1 MTITVFCIL
10 LFAALL
16 HASWNAIVKAGT
28 DKLYSAIGVSGSA
41 ALIALILLPFSPQP
55 TAASWPY
62 LFVSCA
68 LQVVYTVL
76 VAKTYQVSD
85 MSQTYPLMR
94 GTAPLLVALISVM
107 VLGDHLSWLAWSGI
121 GVICLSILA
130 MAMNG
135 RMQSR
140 KGIWLALL
148 NACFIAGYTLVD
160 GTGVR
165 LSDTALGYTLWTF
178 FMNGFCLLSWAMVA
192 RRREASSYLRLH
204 WKKGLLGGVGTMG
217 SYGLA
222 LWAMTQA
229 PLAVVA
235 ALRETSILFGAL
247 IAFVLL
253 KEKFPACASRRHWEL
268 LPVRS
273 CCAWRNSLATLVA
286 DLVYKSCLHVFC
298 HSSQ

>member
-1 MTITVFCIL
+1 MTINVFCIL

-16 HASWNAIVKAGT
+16 HASWNAIVKASG
-28 DKLYSAIGVSGSA
+28 DKMYAAINVSGSA
-41 ALIALILLPFSPQP
+41 AVIALLLLPFAPQP
-55 TAASWPY
+55 TLASAPY
-62 LFVSCA
+62 LLLSSA

-94 GTAPLLVALISVM
+94 GTAPLLVAIVSV
-107 VLGDHLSWLAWSGI
+107 VFLGDRLSPLAWSGI
-121 GVICLSILA
+121 GVICLAILA
-130 MAMNG
+130 MAYNG
-135 RMQSR
+135 RASSR
-140 KGIWLALL
+140 RGVVLALI

-165 LSDTALGYTLWTF
+165 LSGSALGYTLWSF
-178 FMNGFCLLSWAMVA
+178 LMNGSCLLGWATIA
-192 RRREASSYLRLH
+192 RRHEVSRYLRQH
-204 WKKGLLGGVGTMG
+204 WHKGLLGGISTMG

-253 KEKFPACASRRHWEL
+253 KERVIPLRIAAACGIAAGAIL
-268 LPVRS
+268 LRLS
-273 CCAWRNSLATLVA
+273 
-286 DLVYKSCLHVFC
+286 
-298 HSSQ
+298 

>member
-1 MTITVFCIL
+1 
-10 LFAALL
+10 
-16 HASWNAIVKAGT
+16 
-28 DKLYSAIGVSGSA
+28 
-41 ALIALILLPFSPQP
+41 
-55 TAASWPY
+55 
-62 LFVSCA
+62 
-68 LQVVYTVL
+68 
-76 VAKTYQVSD
+76 
-85 MSQTYPLMR
+85 MR
-94 GTAPLLVALISVM
+94 GTAPLLVALISVL

-140 KGIWLALL
+140 KDLAGAAERLFYRRVYPGGRHRCATLGHCAGLYALDLL
-148 NACFIAGYTLVD
+148 HERFLPAELGNGGAASRSVQLPAP
-160 GTGVR
+160 
-165 LSDTALGYTLWTF
+165 AL
-178 FMNGFCLLSWAMVA
+178 
-192 RRREASSYLRLH
+192 E
-204 WKKGLLGGVGTMG
+204 KGLLGGVGTMG

-253 KEKFPACASRRHWEL
+253 KRRLPACASRRHWVL

>member
-94 GTAPLLVALISVM
+94 GTAPLLVALISVL

-178 FMNGFCLLSWAMVA
+178 FMNGFCLLSWAMV
-192 RRREASSYLRLH
+192 
-204 WKKGLLGGVGTMG
+204 LLGGVGTMG

-253 KEKFPACASRRHWEL
+253 KEKVAGLRIAAALGIAAGAVL
-268 LPVRS
+268 LR
-273 CCAWRNSLATLVA
+273 LA
-286 DLVYKSCLHVFC
+286 
-298 HSSQ
+298 

>member
-16 HASWNAIVKAGT
+16 HASWNAIVKASG
-28 DKLYSAIGVSGSA
+28 DKMYAAVGVSGSA
-41 ALIALILLPFSPQP
+41 SLIALVLLPFAPQP
-55 TAASWPY
+55 TLASVPF
-62 LFVSCA
+62 LAVSCA

-94 GTAPLLVALISVM
+94 GTAPLLVALISVL
-107 VLGDHLSWLAWSGI
+107 VLGDSLSWLAWSGI
-121 GVICLSILA
+121 AVICLSILA

-135 RMQSR
+135 RMTSR
-140 KGIWLALL
+140 KGVWLALL

-178 FMNGFCLLSWAMVA
+178 FMNGFCLLFWAMMA
-192 RRREASSYLRLH
+192 RRREASRYLRTH
-204 WKKGLLGGVGTMG
+204 WKKGLLGGIGTMG

-253 KEKFPACASRRHWEL
+253 KEKVAGLRIAAAVGIAGGAIL
-268 LPVRS
+268 LR
-273 CCAWRNSLATLVA
+273 LA
-286 DLVYKSCLHVFC
+286 
-298 HSSQ
+298 